1 MDIQTSIPGLDL
13 WIGNTTAQT
22 VLDSEIPL
30 PEGRIAVSV
39 LSVFAELHV
48 EETACVEDGVRASGR
63 LTLRLLC
70 GTDAGEPF
78 GFTASSAF
86 THEMRLSGAQ
96 EGMQATVTGQLME
109 CRCRAEN
116 GKVRL
121 SAVLEL
127 NAAVTAAC
135 TVPLVTGITDCP
147 GLEVQAGT
155 IEHRRRVLLTEHTVR
170 VYEEIA
176 APNAAKILLYRGAAE
191 IRSLSCSGNS
201 VSAEGSLYVMLLNES
216 ADGQLTTQSAILPFT
231 DVFEAG
237 YAPEMWAV
245 AAVQQ
250 LSVVSADES
259 FGVADVEALV
269 QIRLY
274 GVERTETSVLL
285 DAYDKSA
292 AFTCEQTALTVKR
305 SLGAAQQRFSLRE
318 SVQIPP
324 HLPEAYRPI
333 LAAAIPAVTGTF
345 ERDGRLGVD
354 AMLFVTVLY
363 QCDGGMLHSFTED
376 IPVQMLFDCE
386 TAEDVRVTLDVLS
399 VHAAGGGRM
408 PELQFTVMATAERYA
423 EERILATSGVTPGGT
438 EPAYQGV
445 IVYCA
450 DAGDT
455 LFSIG
460 KRFLVPVQRILEWNG
475 ELKEP
480 LAEGQTVLLLR

>member
-1 MDIQTSIPGLDL
+1 M
-13 WIGNTTAQT
+13 
-22 VLDSEIPL
+22 
-30 PEGRIAVSV
+30 
-39 LSVFAELHV
+39 
-48 EETACVEDGVRASGR
+48 
-63 LTLRLLC
+63 
-70 GTDAGEPF
+70 
-78 GFTASSAF
+78 
-86 THEMRLSGAQ
+86 
-96 EGMQATVTGQLME
+96 
-109 CRCRAEN
+109 
-116 GKVRL
+116 
-121 SAVLEL
+121 
-127 NAAVTAAC
+127 
-135 TVPLVTGITDCP
+135 
-147 GLEVQAGT
+147 
-155 IEHRRRVLLTEHTVR
+155 
-170 VYEEIA
+170 
-176 APNAAKILLYRGAAE
+176 
-191 IRSLSCSGNS
+191 
-201 VSAEGSLYVMLLNES
+201 
-216 ADGQLTTQSAILPFT
+216 
-231 DVFEAG
+231 
-237 YAPEMWAV
+237 
-245 AAVQQ
+245 
-250 LSVVSADES
+250 
-259 FGVADVEALV
+259 
-269 QIRLY
+269 
-274 GVERTETSVLL
+274 L

-386 TAEDVRVTLDVLS
+386 TAEEVRVTLDVLS

-480 LAEGQTVLLLR
+480 LAEGKTVLLLR